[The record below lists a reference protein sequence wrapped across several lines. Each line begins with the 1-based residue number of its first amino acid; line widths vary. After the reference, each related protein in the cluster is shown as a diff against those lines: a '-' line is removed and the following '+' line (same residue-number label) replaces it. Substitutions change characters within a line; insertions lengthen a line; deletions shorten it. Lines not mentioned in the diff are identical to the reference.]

1 MKHNL
6 FYLTSA
12 LIVWAILIGL
22 ALCLLGYLPVLPYL
36 VWAIVALAIDVFWWV
51 AVSDRVTK

>member
-36 VWAIVALAIDVFWWV
+36 VWTIIALFVTGMWW
-51 AVSDRVTK
+51 AMITPRSQ

>member
-6 FYLTSA
+6 FYLSSA

-36 VWAIVALAIDVFWWV
+36 VWAIVALFIVTVWWV
-51 AVSDRVTK
+51 AVSDKDKK

>member
-6 FYLTSA
+6 FYLSSA
-12 LIVWAILIGL
+12 LIVWAVLIGL

-36 VWAIVALAIDVFWWV
+36 VWAIVALFIVTFWWV
-51 AVSDRVTK
+51 AVTPRSQ